1 MVKNLK
7 VGEIDFTRISR
18 GTQFHFLW
26 NISRLG
32 EYSGEDFHFVDPEG
46 KEFSFD
52 DENIFKVTNVSDFWM
67 WCLMV
72 AFVVWDHAE

>member
-26 NISRLG
+26 NISHLG

-52 DENIFKVTNVSDFWM
+52 DENIFKVTNVDKT
-67 WCLMV
+67 LV
-72 AFVVWDHAE
+72 ASNYLILDLVRI